1 MPVPRLVRGV
11 RIVPDDSGGTLIIKT
26 GTDSHLLPLGQQVR
40 DAGALL
46 NLLDGSQDLEGIAQA
61 TGLSGEELQAFLADL
76 RRFNLLDDDH
86 PGGPSLIVDRCR
98 FLGEPLSTVTAGSRL
113 PVLLFGL
120 GGLGLAV
127 LRDLLRTG
135 RFTVSLFDPAPI
147 QAADVGPFYR
157 PAEIGQ
163 DKAHVLWTCLA
174 PRTRGFVRRIGPGR
188 SPHDPVEA
196 TLAPIIDAV
205 RAVVSSD
212 QAPEMALAVASA
224 CRRARVPLLVADT
237 TEGGAVIAPV
247 SSGFE
252 PEPSG
257 GCVLCAHQHRAER
270 DPFEAAL
277 ARYLERRP
285 DVRAGWRH
293 PHDVAALSTL
303 SKFVV
308 LALSGALEV
317 DAPSRTGPGRLIHVD
332 LARPAV
338 RLESVSP
345 HHRCRRCYPL
355 ADGDLRGL
363 RHATEAEWTEKY
375 HADPTP
381 PDDLA
386 AVWQR
391 LRPLVGDD
399 HGIFRTP
406 SYPTSRRR
414 QRLLGF
420 CRARGGDPET
430 TTIVNAHRV
439 VTSRPS
445 LAKTRVTSIVTEGL
459 DFESVAKA
467 GALSLIEGLERL
479 FALEYCDPGRIVH
492 CRYTAVAADALDPRR
507 FPLYASEQYDD
518 PEFGLRRFDPDA
530 EIPWVWGMALG
541 AERPVLVP
549 ADLIYTS
556 TSPTRIYKPTS
567 NGAACHTSFHHAVLN
582 GIYEA
587 IERDALMIV
596 WLNQLSMP
604 RVELA
609 PGDPD
614 PFSARRSW
622 AALAFDCE
630 LVDITSDLGIP
641 VLLGLL
647 RDRLNPD
654 FLLVDPVASLDPE
667 TLLGKLYKELVQ
679 FCQPYF
685 LNEHAY
691 RTAATPSMDA
701 NLVVEFP
708 DHLGFYQARE
718 KHAEVAFLTGAPE
731 RRAFGDGPYGPPGL
745 GVRQAIDEL
754 VFRLG
759 RSGHEVIVVNCTVP
773 LLRGLGLCA
782 VKVLIPGLQ
791 ALNAGHRYRVLGGRR
806 VLEAPRRMGLAD
818 RDRTL
823 SELNPWPH
831 PFW

>member
-1 MPVPRLVRGV
+1 
-11 RIVPDDSGGTLIIKT
+11 
-26 GTDSHLLPLGQQVR
+26 
-40 DAGALL
+40 
-46 NLLDGSQDLEGIAQA
+46 
-61 TGLSGEELQAFLADL
+61 
-76 RRFNLLDDDH
+76 
-86 PGGPSLIVDRCR
+86 
-98 FLGEPLSTVTAGSRL
+98 
-113 PVLLFGL
+113 
-120 GGLGLAV
+120 
-127 LRDLLRTG
+127 
-135 RFTVSLFDPAPI
+135 
-147 QAADVGPFYR
+147 
-157 PAEIGQ
+157 
-163 DKAHVLWTCLA
+163 
-174 PRTRGFVRRIGPGR
+174 
-188 SPHDPVEA
+188 
-196 TLAPIIDAV
+196 
-205 RAVVSSD
+205 
-212 QAPEMALAVASA
+212 
-224 CRRARVPLLVADT
+224 
-237 TEGGAVIAPV
+237 
-247 SSGFE
+247 
-252 PEPSG
+252 
-257 GCVLCAHQHRAER
+257 
-270 DPFEAAL
+270 
-277 ARYLERRP
+277 
-285 DVRAGWRH
+285 
-293 PHDVAALSTL
+293 
-303 SKFVV
+303 
-308 LALSGALEV
+308 
-317 DAPSRTGPGRLIHVD
+317 
-332 LARPAV
+332 
-338 RLESVSP
+338 
-345 HHRCRRCYPL
+345 
-355 ADGDLRGL
+355 
-363 RHATEAEWTEKY
+363 
-375 HADPTP
+375 
-381 PDDLA
+381 
-386 AVWQR
+386 
-391 LRPLVGDD
+391 
-399 HGIFRTP
+399 
-406 SYPTSRRR
+406 
-414 QRLLGF
+414 
-420 CRARGGDPET
+420 
-430 TTIVNAHRV
+430 
-439 VTSRPS
+439 
-445 LAKTRVTSIVTEGL
+445 VTEGL

-718 KHAEVAFLTGAPE
+718 KHAEVALLTGAPE